1 MKAPERQGA
10 AGAAAWLGHVRS
22 RVNLKAVDAEA
33 RKRVRLIVAGPR
45 RSEFLDALA
54 AGGPF
59 APEAIRAAET
69 LLDLSPSDIEAS
81 RAAVYCPDVDSTS
94 GEGREQLERTTLRIA
109 DLPFPVFVVRTGEAS
124 TLDEARLSTSPASSK
139 PTPGSVSIYN
149 VSSMSLPELRK
160 HLLPDIARAYHGN
173 EIALAAAVPAFRP
186 IVAAKLT
193 MDGAMNSL
201 KIAAVSAIADHVPV
215 LGFITGSIA
224 SAGDT
229 IAITALQM
237 RMLLR
242 IASAYGKKPEFARI
256 LELLPVVGGGYG
268 WRALAREASGF
279 IPVAGI
285 PIKAAIAYAGTLVVG
300 QAASHYYETGL
311 KMSPNAISALYREAS
326 ERAKDFFRHFI
337 GRKERER

>member
-1 MKAPERQGA
+1 VKAPESQGA

-33 RKRVRLIVAGPR
+33 RKRVQLIVAGPR
-45 RSEFLDALA
+45 RFEFLDALA
-54 AGGPF
+54 AVGQFEP
-59 APEAIRAAET
+59 AAIRDGET
-69 LLDLSPSDIEAS
+69 LDLSQIDAQGA
-81 RAAVYCPDVDSTS
+81 RAAVYCPDIEFANGDGPDTLDRFTS
-94 GEGREQLERTTLRIA
+94 RSAIF
-109 DLPFPVFVVRTGEAS
+109 PFPVFVVRTGEAS
-124 TLDEARLSTSPASSK
+124 ALDEARLSTSPASSK
-139 PTPGSVSIYN
+139 PTPGAASIYY
-149 VSSMSLPELRK
+149 VSSISLPELRK
-160 HLLPDIARAYHGN
+160 YLLPDIVRAYHGY

-193 MDGAMNSL
+193 LDCAMNSL
-201 KIAAVSAIADHVPV
+201 KIAAASAIADHIPV
-215 LGFITGSIA
+215 LGLITGSIA

-300 QAASHYYETGL
+300 QAASYYYETGL
-311 KMSPNAISALYREAS
+311 KMSPNAIGALYREAS
-326 ERAKDFFRHFI
+326 ERAKDFFRHFV
-337 GRKERER
+337 GRKARTR

>member
-1 MKAPERQGA
+1 M
-10 AGAAAWLGHVRS
+10 RS

-33 RKRVRLIVAGPR
+33 RKRVQLIVAGPR
-45 RSEFLDALA
+45 CREFLDALT

-59 APEAIRAAET
+59 ADDAVRTIDTFVDVFTIDADGAK
-69 LLDLSPSDIEAS
+69 
-81 RAAVYCPDVDSTS
+81 AAVYCPDIESTNGDGQNNLDGYTS
-94 GEGREQLERTTLRIA
+94 RIV
-109 DLPFPVFVVRTGEAS
+109 DLPFPVFIVRTGEAS
-124 TLDEARLSTSPASSK
+124 TLDEARLSTLPASSK
-139 PTPGSVSIYN
+139 PTRGTASIYD

-160 HLLPDIARAYHGN
+160 HLLPDIARAYRGH
-173 EIALAAAVPAFRP
+173 EVALAAAIPAFRP

-193 MDGAMNSL
+193 MDCAMNSL
-201 KIAAVSAIADHVPV
+201 KVAAASALADHIPV
-215 LGFITGSIA
+215 LGLITGSIA

-242 IASAYGKKPEFARI
+242 IASAYGKKPEFARL

-300 QAASHYYETGL
+300 QAASYYYETGL
-311 KMSPNAISALYREAS
+311 KMSPNAIAALYREAS
-326 ERAKDFFRHFI
+326 QRATGFIRQFI
-337 GRKERER
+337 GRKRSAR

>member
-1 MKAPERQGA
+1 MKAPESQSTT
-10 AGAAAWLGHVRS
+10 GAAAWLGHVRS

-33 RKRVRLIVAGPR
+33 RKRVRLIVAGAR

-54 AGGPF
+54 TAGPF
-59 APEAIRAAET
+59 ASETIRSVET
-69 LLDLSPSDIEAS
+69 LLDLTPINTEGAK
-81 RAAVYCPDVDSTS
+81 AAIYCPDVDPVL
-94 GEGREQLERTTLRIA
+94 GNGGNGLERAASRITS
-109 DLPFPVFVVRTGEAS
+109 LPYPVFVVRTGEVA
-124 TLDEARLSTSPASSK
+124 TLDEAKLSTAPASSK
-139 PTPGSVSIYN
+139 PLPGAAAVYN

-160 HLLPDIARAYHGN
+160 YLLPDITRAYRGD
-173 EIALAAAVPAFRP
+173 EVALAATVPAFRP

-193 MDGAMNSL
+193 MDCAMNSL
-201 KIAAVSAIADHVPV
+201 KIAAASALADHIPV
-215 LGFITGSIA
+215 LGIITGSIA

-242 IASAYGKKPEFARI
+242 IASAYGKKPEFARL

-268 WRALAREASGF
+268 WRALAREVSGF

-311 KMSPNAISALYREAS
+311 KMSPSAISALYREAS

-337 GRKERER
+337 RRKALPR

>member
-1 MKAPERQGA
+1 MKAPESQGA

-33 RKRVRLIVAGPR
+33 RKRVQLIVAGPR
-45 RSEFLDALA
+45 TFEFLDALA
-54 AGGPF
+54 AVGPF
-59 APEAIRAAET
+59 APEAIRAGET
-69 LLDLSPSDIEAS
+69 LDISQIDAQGA
-81 RAAVYCPDVDSTS
+81 RAAVYCPSIEFTNGDGRDTLDRFTS
-94 GEGREQLERTTLRIA
+94 SGF
-109 DLPFPVFVVRTGEAS
+109 PFPVFVVRTGEAS

-139 PTPGSVSIYN
+139 PTPGVASTYY
-149 VSSMSLPELRK
+149 VSSVALPELRK
-160 HLLPDIARAYHGN
+160 YLLPDIIRAYHGY

-193 MDGAMNSL
+193 LDCAMNSL
-201 KIAAVSAIADHVPV
+201 KIAAASAIADHIPV
-215 LGFITGSIA
+215 LGLITGSIA

-237 RMLLR
+237 RLLLR

-300 QAASHYYETGL
+300 QAVSYYYETGL

-337 GRKERER
+337 GRKTRTR

>member
-1 MKAPERQGA
+1 M
-10 AGAAAWLGHVRS
+10 RS

-45 RSEFLDALA
+45 RIEFLDALA
-54 AGGPF
+54 AGGPY
-59 APEAIRAAET
+59 ASEALCTAET
-69 LLDLSPSDIEAS
+69 LLDLSPADAQAAK
-81 RAAVYCPDVDSTS
+81 AAVYCPDVDSTN
-94 GEGREQLERTTLRIA
+94 GEDQVAIERFGSRGA
-109 DLPFPVFVVRTGEAS
+109 SLPFPVFVVRTGEAA

-139 PTPGSVSIYN
+139 PALGAASIYY
-149 VSSMSLPELRK
+149 VSSMSLAELRK
-160 HLLPDIARAYHGN
+160 YLLPDIARAYHGD
-173 EIALAAAVPAFRP
+173 EIALAASVPAFRP

-193 MDGAMNSL
+193 MDCAMNSL
-201 KIAAVSAIADHVPV
+201 KIAAASAIADHIPV
-215 LGFITGSIA
+215 LGLITGSIA

-300 QAASHYYETGL
+300 QAASYYYETGL
-311 KMSPNAISALYREAS
+311 KLSPNAIAALYREAS

-337 GRKERER
+337 GRKARTR